1 MPDAALSTTGWAW
14 WQDETGKFELGSRRC
29 DRECRRR
36 QRLEASLGL
45 STHPTLSCWAENW
58 ERSARRMPVREFAK
72 EAAGVR
78 AVTTASRSSGRSRKS
93 ANATGCFTL
102 AVFRPDLAEHSSAAQ
117 CRRQSP
123 GRKGRSFGDDE
134 VVPGCESADVNILIR
149 KHDDRPVFDV
159 HDNRGHQ
166 PGMGRTRPCRIN
178 GRGRPYLELAI
189 IWLVPPNRWKARI
202 NMHREAFYGMIVVQH
217 HLRRGWAPLG
227 SKLGVDQPSAM
238 K

>member
-1 MPDAALSTTGWAW
+1 MYLTRATILPAHSEPRVDGGQRPWRGSNSCRSAADFLHQSRLALHRPECWSSAVGCFMPDAALSTTGWAW

-123 GRKGRSFGDDE
+123 GRKGSLFR
-134 VVPGCESADVNILIR
+134 
-149 KHDDRPVFDV
+149 
-159 HDNRGHQ
+159 
-166 PGMGRTRPCRIN
+166 
-178 GRGRPYLELAI
+178 
-189 IWLVPPNRWKARI
+189 
-202 NMHREAFYGMIVVQH
+202 
-217 HLRRGWAPLG
+217 
-227 SKLGVDQPSAM
+227 
-238 K
+238 